1 MVNDSF
7 LLNTRYV
14 NILKKKPNAN
24 SSNKRFTDS
33 AICYAFIASVN
44 FLIPVR
50 Q

>member
-1 MVNDSF
+1 MTQLSF
-7 LLNTRYV
+7 KYKVRQYT
-14 NILKKKPNAN
+14 KKKPNAN

-33 AICYAFIASVN
+33 AIRYAFIASVN

>member
-1 MVNDSF
+1 MTQLSF
-7 LLNTRYV
+7 KYKVPQYT
-14 NILKKKPNAN
+14 KKPNAD

-50 Q
+50 H